1 MTLPALIAN
10 YQKKVLREQFRVA
23 YSLLQQTWR
32 KVEADWEYL
41 PECYYWDKRPYSSKC
56 IEWDEWGGC
65 KKTVLPDG
73 SPLPSDYNG
82 HFAECNNFMEA
93 ISKNL
98 QVISICKG
106 NGYAKGCIPEY
117 EGVDTIAQKNSTTEM
132 SDDEAFS
139 LSRGC
144 GSFRKQQ
151 ILKNR
156 TIYVLKNG
164 MILFPYSGPQLFAI
178 DINGKKGPNK
188 WGYDL
193 FTFQTKS
200 NIGAPLNIT
209 PGGCMIVEKG
219 GQSTQ
224 QMLMSTYMRK

>member
-1 MTLPALIAN
+1 MTLPALTAN
-10 YQKKVLREQFRVA
+10 YQKKVLREQFKVA

-41 PECYYWDKRPYSSKC
+41 PECYYWDKKPYSSIC
-56 IEWDEWGGC
+56 IEPDEWGGC
-65 KKTVLPDG
+65 KKRAMADG
-73 SPLPSDYNG
+73 SPLPADYNG
-82 HFAECNNFMEA
+82 RFNDCDNFMET

-106 NGYAKGCIPEY
+106 NGYAKGCIPDY
-117 EGVDTIAQKNSTTEM
+117 DGFDTVHQKNSTTEM
-132 SDDEAFS
+132 SDEEAA
-139 LSRGC
+139 SRAAGC
-144 GSFRKQQ
+144 GSFTKQN
-151 ILKNR
+151 ILNKR
-156 TIYVLKNG
+156 TIYVLNNG

-193 FTFQTKS
+193 FTFQTKGR
-200 NIGAPLNIT
+200 IGSPLKIT
-209 PGGCMIVEKG
+209 PGGCMVPEKG
-219 GQSTQ
+219 GQTTE